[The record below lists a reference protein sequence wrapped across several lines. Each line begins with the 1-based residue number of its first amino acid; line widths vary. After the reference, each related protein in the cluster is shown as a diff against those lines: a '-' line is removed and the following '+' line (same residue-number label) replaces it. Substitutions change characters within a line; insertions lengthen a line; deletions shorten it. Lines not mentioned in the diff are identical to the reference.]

1 LLVANTDDLGKET
14 SRMVMIALCS
24 SLIGA
29 VLGTRFRIHVLFPA
43 AVLGL
48 MIVAAVA
55 ALKGSPTSSAIVAA
69 IVFVIALQ
77 VGYLG
82 GLFTR
87 FCLAAARLPSYRSL
101 RSTTAARG

>member
-1 LLVANTDDLGKET
+1 
-14 SRMVMIALCS
+14 MVMIALCS

-29 VLGTRFRIHVLFPA
+29 VLGTRFRIHVLLPA

-55 ALKGSPTSSAIVAA
+55 ALRGAAASSAIAAA

-77 VGYLG
+77 LGYLG

-87 FCLAAARLPSYRSL
+87 FCLAATRLASYRSL
-101 RSTTAARG
+101 RSTIARG

>member
-1 LLVANTDDLGKET
+1 
-14 SRMVMIALCS
+14 MVMIALCS

-43 AVLGL
+43 TVLGL
-48 MIVAAVA
+48 VIVATVTAF
-55 ALKGSPTSSAIVAA
+55 KGSAMSSAIAA
-69 IVFVIALQ
+69 AVVFVGALQ

-87 FCLAAARLPSYRSL
+87 FCLAAARLTSIRSM
-101 RSTTAARG
+101 RSTAVRS

>member
-1 LLVANTDDLGKET
+1 
-14 SRMVMIALCS
+14 MVMIALCS

-48 MIVAAVA
+48 VIVAAVA
-55 ALKGSPTSSAIVAA
+55 VFKGSAVSSTIGAA

-87 FCLAAARLPSYRSL
+87 FCLAAARLASYRSL
-101 RSTTAARG
+101 RSTTARG